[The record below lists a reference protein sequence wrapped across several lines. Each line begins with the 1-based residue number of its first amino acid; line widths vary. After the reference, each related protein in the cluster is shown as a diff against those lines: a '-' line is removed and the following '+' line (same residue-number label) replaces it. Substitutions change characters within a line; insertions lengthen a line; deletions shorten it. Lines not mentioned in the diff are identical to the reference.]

1 MAGTRRKVAY
11 RRRNQN
17 RFSMFLVSLVV
28 VMIMVVVAVKS
39 VDLLEKI
46 GSRTED
52 VQQLDAQLEAE
63 KERSKQIEE
72 FGKEVQTKGYY
83 ENVARDKLGL
93 VYPGEIM
100 FKEAK

>member
-1 MAGTRRKVAY
+1 MAGTRRRAAY

-39 VDLLEKI
+39 VDLHEKI

-52 VQQLDAQLEAE
+52 VHQLNIQIEAE

-72 FGKEVQTKGYY
+72 FGKEAQTKGYW
-83 ENVARDKLGL
+83 EKIAREKLGL

-100 FKEAK
+100 FKEE